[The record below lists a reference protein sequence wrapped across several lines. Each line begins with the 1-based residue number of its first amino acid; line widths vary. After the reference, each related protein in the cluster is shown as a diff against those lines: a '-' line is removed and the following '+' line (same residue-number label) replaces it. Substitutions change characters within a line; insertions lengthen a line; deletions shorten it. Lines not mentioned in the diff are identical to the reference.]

1 MKIGILT
8 YHRAE
13 NYGALLQ
20 AYALKTYLK
29 NLGHN
34 VEFVDYW
41 PEYHVEHYRIF
52 SFLRFRRC
60 NISDK
65 VKYLLKFFLWGGPKY
80 LRKYRLQS
88 FMKKY
93 LGLNSIPLYQTDN
106 EKTVQYDLVIYGSD
120 QIWRKQGIN
129 GNQFNPWYFGSSN
142 VVANSKVTYAAS
154 MGVIET
160 NKEDESFLKKSMKQ
174 FDHISVR
181 EVDLCE
187 YLNGLGISS
196 EIVCDPTFLLTKE
209 EWRKLIK
216 PTKKKDKYILLY
228 NLLQMPESV
237 KFAELLSKTTGLP
250 VKEINMRHSFS
261 HTLSTRYISCASLN
275 YFLELIDNA
284 EYVVSNSFHGVAFSV
299 IFEKQFFAVGMGNRA
314 NRVVSLLQTLGIQ
327 ERYFLNSE
335 YIPLSD
341 INYMEVNERK
351 DEMVEQSTKF
361 LKRNI
366 TQ

>member
-20 AYALKTYLK
+20 AYALITYLK
-29 NLGHN
+29 NLGHEA
-34 VEFVDYW
+34 EFVDYW

-52 SFLRFRRC
+52 SFLRFKRYSI
-60 NISDK
+60 NDK
-65 VKYLLKFFLWGGPKY
+65 VKYLLKFFLWGVPKY
-80 LRKYRLQS
+80 LRKFRLQS
-88 FMKKY
+88 FMKGY
-93 LGLNSIPLYQTDN
+93 MGLNSIPRYQTDN
-106 EKTVQYDLVIYGSD
+106 EKTERYDLVIYGSD

-160 NKEDESFLKKSMKQ
+160 NKEDELFLKKCMKQ

-196 EIVCDPTFLLTKE
+196 EIVCDPTFLLSKE

-216 PTKKKDKYILLY
+216 PSKKKEKYILLY

-237 KFAELLSKTTGLP
+237 KFAQSLSKATGFP
-250 VKEINMRHSFS
+250 IKEINMQQSFS
-261 HTLSTRYISCASLN
+261 HAILPRYITCASLN
-275 YFLELIDNA
+275 YFLGLIDNA

-299 IFEKQFFAVGMGNRA
+299 IFEKQFFAVGMGNKA
-314 NRVVSLLQTLGIQ
+314 NRVVSLLQSLGIQ
-327 ERYFLNSE
+327 ERYFFNPE
-335 YIPLSD
+335 YTPLSE
-341 INYMEVNERK
+341 INYKDVEKRK
-351 DEMVEQSTKF
+351 DEMVDQSTKF
-361 LKRNI
+361 LKRNMVK
-366 TQ
+366 